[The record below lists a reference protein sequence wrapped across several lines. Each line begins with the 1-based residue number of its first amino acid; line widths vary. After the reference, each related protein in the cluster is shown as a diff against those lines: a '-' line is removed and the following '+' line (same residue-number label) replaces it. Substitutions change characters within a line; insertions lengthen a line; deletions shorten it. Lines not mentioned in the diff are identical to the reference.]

1 MLASIA
7 VIVAAL
13 YLAKGVLVPI
23 TLAVF
28 VSFLLSPACDWLERH
43 WLGRVPAV
51 VVTALVGF
59 TFLGGATWMAVA
71 QVSDLAPRMPEY
83 ETNLKAKLESANAH
97 FSATLGRVTRT
108 AQGMGDSL
116 SPVELTQAPQGTKE
130 WPYSVRIVSSP
141 ASPLQVFGSMFGTV
155 LQVLGSV
162 GVVITLVVFFLIRR
176 DDLRDRFIL
185 LVGHG
190 QVSLTTQVLEDAGTR
205 VSRYLAASLLVNAIF
220 GTAVGVGLYLIG
232 LPNPIL
238 WGILATALRFIPYL
252 GPWLAAAMPIGLSMA
267 ISGNWLAPG
276 LTIGLFVALEIITNN
291 VLEPWLYGRKTG
303 VSPVAVLLA
312 AVFWTWLWGLAGL
325 LLATP
330 LTVCLLVV
338 GKHVP
343 QLSFLNTL
351 LGDKPVFEP
360 AKRVYQRLVA
370 GDDQEAAELL
380 EEHFGHAPL
389 VEVYDTVLM
398 PALASA
404 ATHRRQGE
412 IEETRYKFILQSLKS
427 MIQERGERGPESQED
442 RGNEATQ
449 ETVPDSSMADRE
461 YLPGIR
467 VLCLPAH
474 GEGDA
479 LAATMLAQIMDVR
492 GCLVETVPAAAA
504 GTVAA
509 RELVDHVELRKAD
522 VICISAAPPAAVA
535 HARRLR
541 TCLRRRFPELNLVVG
556 LWNMPG
562 DLTEAKERIGT
573 DARTHIVATL
583 AGAREQ
589 IESLRSRSPDAT
601 PSLAARHPRDITSPR
616 AAGNRPGGADPV
628 I

>member
-59 TFLGGATWMAVA
+59 TVLGGATWMAVV

-83 ETNLKAKLESANAH
+83 ETNLKAKLQSANAYV
-97 FSATLGRVTRT
+97 STTLGRVTRT
-108 AQGMGDSL
+108 AQGMSENL

-162 GVVITLVVFFLIRR
+162 GVVIILVVFFLIRR

-185 LVGHG
+185 LVGQG
-190 QVSLTTQVLEDAGTR
+190 QVSLTTQLLEDAGTR

-232 LPNPIL
+232 VPNPIL
-238 WGILATALRFIPYL
+238 WGILATTLRFIPYL

-267 ISGNWLAPG
+267 ISGDWMAPG
-276 LTIGLFVALEIITNN
+276 LTIGLFVVLELITNN
-291 VLEPWLYGRKTG
+291 VLEPWLYGKNTG
-303 VSPVAVLLA
+303 VSAVAVLLA
-312 AVFWTWLWGLAGL
+312 AVFWTWLWGLPGL

-360 AKRVYQRLVA
+360 TKRFYQRLLA
-370 GDDQEAAELL
+370 GDDEEAAELL
-380 EEHFGHAPL
+380 DEYFEHAPL
-389 VEVYDTVLM
+389 VEVYDTVLI
-398 PALASA
+398 PALVA
-404 ATHRRQGE
+404 AETHWRRGE
-412 IEETRYKFILQSLKS
+412 IEETRHKFILQTLKS
-427 MIQERGERGPESQED
+427 MVLERGERKQEP
-442 RGNEATQ
+442 Q
-449 ETVPDSSMADRE
+449 EKTRDGDTKETAAGSGFADRAG
-461 YLPGIR
+461 LAGIC

-474 GEGDA
+474 GEGDE
-479 LAATMLAQIMDVR
+479 LAAMMLAQIVDIR
-492 GCLVETVPAAAA
+492 SCIVETVPATAA
-504 GTVAA
+504 VAA
-509 RELVDHVELRKAD
+509 SELVDYVEQRKAD
-522 VICISAAPPAAVA
+522 VVCISAAPPAAVA

-541 TCLRRRFPELNLVVG
+541 MRLRRRFPELNLVVG
-556 LWNMPG
+556 LWNSPG
-562 DLTEAKERIGT
+562 DLAESKERIGI
-573 DARTHIVATL
+573 DPRTQVVATL
-583 AGAREQ
+583 ADAQEQ
-589 IESLRSRSPDAT
+589 IRRLVKA
-601 PSLAARHPRDITSPR
+601 
-616 AAGNRPGGADPV
+616 
-628 I
+628 